1 MTMVTWAGMMLSRAG
16 LVICQPTT
24 TTTPA
29 VPSTI
34 VKLSHYFLYTADR
47 FVDATNTFE
56 NVVIGTLRQRKIYF
70 SFQLLCSVQLACVS
84 F

>member
-24 TTTPA
+24 STSHA

-56 NVVIGTLRQRKIYF
+56 NVVIGTFRHCKNYFFFQR
-70 SFQLLCSVQLACVS
+70 LCSV
-84 F
+84 

>member
-24 TTTPA
+24 TTTHA

-34 VKLSHYFLYTADR
+34 VKLTHYFLYTADR

-56 NVVIGTLRQRKIYF
+56 MWSLVL
-70 SFQLLCSVQLACVS
+70 
-84 F
+84 

>member
-24 TTTPA
+24 TTTHA

-34 VKLSHYFLYTADR
+34 VWYYFLYTADR

-56 NVVIGTLRQRKIYF
+56 NVVIGTLRHCKNYF
-70 SFQLLCSVQLACVS
+70 SFQRLCSV
-84 F
+84 